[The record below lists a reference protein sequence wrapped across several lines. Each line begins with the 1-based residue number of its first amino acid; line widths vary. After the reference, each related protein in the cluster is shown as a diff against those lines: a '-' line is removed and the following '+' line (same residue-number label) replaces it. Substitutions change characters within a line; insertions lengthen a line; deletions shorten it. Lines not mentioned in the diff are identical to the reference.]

1 MFLRKEG
8 IPEEGELVLCT
19 INNIHF
25 HSVFAKLDEYNKSG
39 LIHISEVS
47 PGRIRNIRDF
57 VSEGKKVVC
66 KVIRVNA
73 EKGHI
78 DLSLRRVNE
87 SQRRNKISEIKL
99 EQMAEKIV
107 EQTAKKTGTQ
117 ASEIYASIMGKLK
130 GRYSSLYAFFEDVS
144 FGKASLKEI
153 SLKPK
158 AAEELEELIK
168 QRIKEVE
175 VSIGGNLKLTSFSP
189 NGVNVIRK
197 VLENALSK
205 GKPNTEIKYE
215 GGGTYKVSVKAKDYK
230 TAENVLKQVTETA
243 IESIEKEKGIGTFLR
258 KEAV

>member
-168 QRIKEVE
+168 SATELGVSFKMCQICFDAMGVSVDDLIVPNVE
-175 VSIGGNLKLTSFSP
+175 VKGVSEYARDTMAAQVNLF
-189 NGVNVIRK
+189 I
-197 VLENALSK
+197 
-205 GKPNTEIKYE
+205 
-215 GGGTYKVSVKAKDYK
+215 
-230 TAENVLKQVTETA
+230 
-243 IESIEKEKGIGTFLR
+243 
-258 KEAV
+258 